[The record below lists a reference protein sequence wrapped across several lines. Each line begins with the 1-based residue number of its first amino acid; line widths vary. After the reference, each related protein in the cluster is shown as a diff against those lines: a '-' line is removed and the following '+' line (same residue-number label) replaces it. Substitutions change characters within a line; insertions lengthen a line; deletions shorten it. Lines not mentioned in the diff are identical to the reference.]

1 MWRSRRHVE
10 EEMGGNG
17 QIASRTTWL
26 TLALCCGISVFEGYD
41 LQAAGVVAPKV
52 AGVFGLVPAQLGWFF
67 SAATFGLMLGAM
79 IGGRLSDRL
88 GRKRVLIA
96 SVFAFGLMSVATAMS
111 WDANSLLVTRFLTG
125 VGLGGALP
133 NLLALVSENAPP
145 RMRSF
150 VVGALYAGLPCGG
163 ALASL
168 TNLLGAEPESW
179 KNVFLVGGLAPI
191 LLCLPLAL
199 YLPESRAQQAVAA
212 QPRPGVA
219 LALFGQG
226 RGVATV
232 VLWVAFFLALLAMYL
247 LLNWLPSLLVGRGLS
262 MQDASWVQML
272 FNIGGAVASVV
283 AGKLMDGHS
292 RRLFIAVAFLGTVAA
307 VMAMAGAPATPLLS
321 MVCGLVI
328 GATVS
333 STQAILYGMAPAA
346 YPTAVRGTGVG
357 TAVSVGRLGSAAGPL
372 LAAALLG
379 GGGSSN
385 QVLMALVP
393 VVLVAGVLTWWLGG
407 RPPAQD

>member
-1 MWRSRRHVE
+1 
-10 EEMGGNG
+10 MGGSQE
-17 QIASRTTWL
+17 QIGARTTWL
-26 TLALCCGISVFEGYD
+26 TLALCCGISIFEGYD

-52 AGVFGLVPAQLGWFF
+52 AAVFGLGPSQLGWFF
-67 SAATFGLMLGAM
+67 SAATFGLMLGAV

-88 GRKRVLIA
+88 GRKRVLIG
-96 SVFAFGLMSVATAMS
+96 SVFAFGLASVATAMS
-111 WDANSLLVTRFLTG
+111 WDGDTLLLFRFLTG

-133 NLLALVSENAPP
+133 NLLALVTENAPP

-150 VVGALYAGLPCGG
+150 MVGALYAGLPCGG
-163 ALASL
+163 ALAALTSL
-168 TNLLGAEPESW
+168 AGVEPESW

-199 YLPESRAQQAVAA
+199 YLPESRAQQVAAA
-212 QPRPGVA
+212 QPQARPGVA

-232 VLWVAFFLALLAMYL
+232 VLWVGFFLALLAMYL

-272 FNIGGAVASVV
+272 FNIGGAVASV
-283 AGKLMDGHS
+283 ATGRLMDS
-292 RRLFIAVAFLGTVAA
+292 SWRRLFIAVAFLATVGAI
-307 VMAMAGAPATPLLS
+307 MALAGAPATPWVS
-321 MVCGLVI
+321 MVCGLLI

-333 STQAILYGMAPAA
+333 STQAILYALAPVS

-357 TAVSVGRLGSAAGPL
+357 AAVSVGRLGSAAGPL
-372 LAAALLG
+372 LAAALIGSG
-379 GGGSSN
+379 GNAN
-385 QVLMALVP
+385 QVLMTLVP
-393 VVLVAGVLTWWLGG
+393 VLAVAGVLTWWLGG